1 MTFAV
6 LNAWNLWTMA
16 MYEDSPIQRPL
27 FGTLVPK
34 TMPCTFKLIYPQSYD
49 QQSSRSAL
57 DADPNFRWCRG
68 PSCEAGQ
75 VHEGG
80 ETQPIVRCVNCGF
93 RTCFRHQEP
102 WHEGMTCEK
111 YDAMRR
117 DPDAFQAH
125 IETQE
130 QSTLASQH
138 QQQQHQARNQGDAA
152 RRRHEAEQRKAA
164 VNAMRQRAREEEASR
179 REVGRASQPCPGCK
193 RPIQKRDGCDHM
205 KCSQCRYEFCYKC
218 LANYERI
225 RWFGNSAHRSSC
237 THHR

>member
-1 MTFAV
+1 M
-6 LNAWNLWTMA
+6 
-16 MYEDSPIQRPL
+16 S
-27 FGTLVPK
+27 GTLGLWRCKEIRRSSDFCSVRPTQ
-34 TMPCTFKLIYPQSYD
+34 TMLCTYKLIYPPSYD

-57 DADPNFRWCRG
+57 DANPNFRWCRG
-68 PSCEAGQ
+68 PCCEAGQ

-80 ETQPIVRCVNCGF
+80 EAQPIVKCDNCGF
-93 RTCFRHQEP
+93 RSCFRHQEP

-111 YDAMRR
+111 YDAIRH
-117 DPDAFQAH
+117 DPDAFQAY

-130 QSTLASQH
+130 QSELASQ
-138 QQQQHQARNQGDAA
+138 QQQQARDQEDAA
-152 RRRHEAEQRKAA
+152 RRAREAERRKAA
-164 VNAMRQRAREEEASR
+164 ADAMRKRVQEEEASR
-179 REVGRASQPCPGCK
+179 LEVGRASQPCPGCK

-237 THHR
+237 SHHR